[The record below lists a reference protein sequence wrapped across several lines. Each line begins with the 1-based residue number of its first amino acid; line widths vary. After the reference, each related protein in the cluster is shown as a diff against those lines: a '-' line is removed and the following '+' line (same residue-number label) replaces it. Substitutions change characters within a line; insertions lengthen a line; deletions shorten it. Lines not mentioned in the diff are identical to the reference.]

1 MLALLSLR
9 RKGARPI
16 FFPFFHF
23 RWVVDTSFVNIY
35 HKGWGWE
42 VCGGGG
48 EGRKKNRGLNGFQG
62 EQTGEQTGG
71 TDWGSAFAI
80 KGERLLQIDCQ

>member
-1 MLALLSLR
+1 MGLR
-9 RKGARPI
+9 GV
-16 FFPFFHF
+16 
-23 RWVVDTSFVNIY
+23 W
-35 HKGWGWE
+35 
-42 VCGGGG
+42 GGGG

>member
-1 MLALLSLR
+1 MGGWYFFREYLPQGMGLR
-9 RKGARPI
+9 G
-16 FFPFFHF
+16 
-23 RWVVDTSFVNIY
+23 V
-35 HKGWGWE
+35 
-42 VCGGGG
+42 GGGG

-80 KGERLLQIDCQ
+80 KGGRLLQIDCQ

>member
-9 RKGARPI
+9 RKETRPI

-23 RWVVDTSFVNIY
+23 RWVVDASFVNIY

-42 VCGGGG
+42 VWGGGG
-48 EGRKKNRGLNGFQG
+48 
-62 EQTGEQTGG
+62 GG
-71 TDWGSAFAI
+71 AEE
-80 KGERLLQIDCQ
+80 K